1 MLRRLRNKWSN
12 QSNARDRAGWA
23 NVRNRII
30 EVAVTLLGLT
40 CLGASIV
47 LAPQKGFYV
56 SFLLLVCGGM
66 FFGFAA
72 LLHQR
77 HEADVLLRA
86 LNGPLRNRPIDSL
99 GQPRFGQARQIHS
112 AIQGWSSAQ
121 SVEMDRLR
129 NHAERDSLT
138 LLPNRWHFK
147 RLVEARMA
155 QVNPDQ
161 SPGTMFLLDVDD
173 FKTIN
178 DSLGHEAGDQAL
190 AMVSHRIDLALR
202 YNIEQASDAI
212 TGRLGGDEFTIFVPA
227 ITTQED
233 ALRLGEKLRRALA
246 EPIEIDAGTANASC
260 SIGIAIAR
268 PGQKFPS
275 LLSAADIAMYSAK
288 LAGKRA
294 IAVYSEEMARE
305 ARINEL
311 IEAGIRTCMVDGSL
325 SMAYQPQFDCAT
337 RRIVSCEALL
347 RWLHPSFGQISPAHF
362 VPIAE
367 RLGLIEIFGN
377 WVLDEA
383 IKTVTK
389 FCAEGTPIPI
399 AVNVSP
405 IQLRH
410 AGFAGTV
417 KAILKRHGAS
427 AHLLELEITE
437 SVAMTDC
444 QETRQNLAE
453 LRDAGV
459 AIAIDDFGV
468 GYSNLARL
476 IQLPIDRVKIDKG
489 LIDNLVDQI
498 ETQILVKTV
507 IDMAKALGVEVL
519 AEGIETA
526 AQLDL
531 LVALGCE
538 YGQGFLVARPISV
551 DELKALLN
559 PPPASEQ
566 TGLKLVQNF

>member
-1 MLRRLRNKWSN
+1 M
-12 QSNARDRAGWA
+12 
-23 NVRNRII
+23 
-30 EVAVTLLGLT
+30 
-40 CLGASIV
+40 
-47 LAPQKGFYV
+47 
-56 SFLLLVCGGM
+56 
-66 FFGFAA
+66 
-72 LLHQR
+72 
-77 HEADVLLRA
+77 
-86 LNGPLRNRPIDSL
+86 
-99 GQPRFGQARQIHS
+99 
-112 AIQGWSSAQ
+112 
-121 SVEMDRLR
+121 RLR

-155 QVNPDQ
+155 QAAPGQ

-190 AMVSHRIDLALR
+190 VMVSRRIDLALT
-202 YNIEQASDAI
+202 YNVAKASEVLI
-212 TGRLGGDEFTIFVPA
+212 GRLGGDEFTIFAPS
-227 ITTQED
+227 ITTHDE
-233 ALRLGEKLRRALA
+233 ALRLGELLRRALA
-246 EPIEIDAGTANASC
+246 EPIEIDAGTATASC

-268 PGQKFPS
+268 PGDKFTS

-325 SMAYQPQFDCAT
+325 SIAYQPQFDCAS
-337 RRIVSCEALL
+337 RKIVSCEALL

-367 RLGLIEIFGN
+367 RLGLIEIFGD

-383 IKTVTK
+383 VKTVAK
-389 FCAEGTPIPI
+389 FCAQGTPIPI

-410 AGFAGTV
+410 AGFGGTV
-417 KAILKRHGAS
+417 KAILKRHGAP

-437 SVAMTDC
+437 SAVMTDC
-444 QETRQNLAE
+444 QETRQNLVE
-453 LRDAGV
+453 LREVGV

-507 IDMAKALGVEVL
+507 IDMAKALGVDVL
-519 AEGIETA
+519 AEGIETD

-538 YGQGFLVARPISV
+538 YGQGFLISRPIPV
-551 DELKALLN
+551 DELSRLLN
-559 PPPASEQ
+559 ADSAPAKS
-566 TGLKLVQNF
+566 GLKLVQKL